1 MQVANP
7 HRLIYREA
15 VKKVVA
21 KTLGLCLTLTP
32 LLACGC
38 MFNSG
43 GDVDAVQP
51 VSNLPRAGNVYILR
65 GFMGVLSPG
74 LDDLRQQ
81 CESDGVRAQVYE
93 NDQWRE
99 IADRLIARY
108 RPDPRP
114 EPLILIGHSFGADDA
129 ILISRRLA
137 EASVEVDLL
146 ITLDPVLPEAVP
158 VNVRRTINFYCPN
171 GVTDFL
177 PVFRGVDLKAADPS
191 VALTNVD
198 LNRDDPALAE
208 QINHFTIGEN
218 QQMRSEVLKLVLDVC
233 PPKADW
239 LLMPSHPA
247 TNPTAVS
254 SIHPWANP

>member
-1 MQVANP
+1 M
-7 HRLIYREA
+7 
-15 VKKVVA
+15 
-21 KTLGLCLTLTP
+21 
-32 LLACGC
+32 
-38 MFNSG
+38 
-43 GDVDAVQP
+43 DAVQP
-51 VSNLPRAGNVYILR
+51 VSNLQRAGNVYILR

-74 LDDLRQQ
+74 LYDLQSQ
-81 CESDGVRAQVYE
+81 CELDGVRTQVYE

-108 RPDPRP
+108 RPDPHP

-137 EASVEVDLL
+137 DAGVGVDLL
-146 ITLDPVLPEAVP
+146 ITLDPVLPDAVP

-177 PVFRGVDLKAADPS
+177 PVFRGTDLKPADPS

-208 QINHFTIGEN
+208 EINHFNMGEN
-218 QQMRSEVLKLVLDVC
+218 QKMREEVIKLVLDTC

-239 LLMPSHPA
+239 MKMRSQPA
-247 TNPTAVS
+247 TMPVAVAL
-254 SIHPWANP
+254 IHP